1 MLVNN
6 AANDVRHDIADVAP
20 EFWERN
26 VAVNLRHLYFCAQAV
41 APGMQAAGAGVILHL
56 GSISWHLASPL
67 LPLYMAAKAG
77 IEGLTRGLARGL
89 ARDLGARRH
98 PRQHSLTHPRAR
110 RRPHTQADVDGAHA
124 EEEQRILAGQCLK
137 ARVDPEDV
145 AALALFLASDNAR
158 RCTGREYLVDG
169 GWYGA

>member
-6 AANDVRHDIADVAP
+6 AANDVRHDIADVRP

-77 IEGLTRGLARGL
+77 IEGLTHGL
-89 ARDLGARRH
+89 ARDPGDRRH
-98 PRQHSLTHPRAR
+98 PRQHSLTLVPGVVRTPKQTLMGHTPR
-110 RRPHTQADVDGAHA
+110 
-124 EEEQRILAGQCLK
+124 K
-137 ARVDPEDV
+137 SS
-145 AALALFLASDNAR
+145 ASSPANA
-158 RCTGREYLVDG
+158 
-169 GWYGA
+169 